1 MSTAYTYLTDD
12 HLRLRNQAQE
22 FGHSVIAPYIPRMEA
37 AGTHTN
43 RELPRLMGEMGWCG
57 VIINADEYGGMGLD
71 HLSKTILISET
82 SYFSGAAGGILQA
95 SLIPTTAILYLGS
108 EEQKRLWLPQ
118 IAAGLWATIAVTEP
132 DSGSHVLGMDGTAH
146 RKGKQWI
153 INARKTF
160 IGNSGIAGLHVVV
173 VRTGR
178 PGDPRSL
185 SAFLVEADRDGIEVS
200 QPGLVG
206 MHGFSCG
213 NVHLRNVHVPATNL
227 LGEVGDGLA
236 AAYTASVVCGR
247 PNLAATALGLHRRA
261 MDETLDFLRGRRRK
275 TGKRHRETRQLSD
288 HPVVKYRLADMESRL
303 MTAERLAYDAVHL
316 LDRGRPCDGELVQS
330 KLFNNV
336 AAGESLRDASS
347 LHGGYAART
356 DHPITRLMRDIQ
368 LVGAPAGPDDVQRHR
383 LTEKALGVDR
393 TQWSEDFI
401 RRTRRPAET
410 V

>member
-12 HLRLRNQAQE
+12 HLRLRDQAQE
-22 FGHSVIAPYIPRMEA
+22 FGHSVIAPYVPHMEA
-37 AGTHTN
+37 AGTHTD
-43 RELPRLMGEMGWCG
+43 RELPRLMGELGWCG
-57 VIINADEYGGMGLD
+57 VILDAEEYGGMGMD
-71 HLSKTILISET
+71 HLSKTILITET
-82 SYFSGAAGGILQA
+82 AYFSGAAGAILQA
-95 SLIPTTAILYLGS
+95 SLIPTVAILYLGS

-132 DSGSHVLGMDGTAH
+132 ECGSHVLGMDGTAR
-146 RKGKQWI
+146 RKGGTWV
-153 INARKTF
+153 INARKCF

-178 PGDPRSL
+178 PGHPRSL

-200 QPGLVG
+200 QPDLVG

-213 NVHLRNVHVPATNL
+213 NVYLRNVHVPATHL

-247 PNLAATALGLHRRA
+247 PNLAATALGLHRRV
-261 MDETLDFLRGRRRK
+261 MDETLGFLDRRRRK
-275 TGKRHRETRQLSD
+275 IGKRHRETRKLSEY
-288 HPVVKYRLADMESRL
+288 PVVKYRLAEMKSRL
-303 MTAERLAYDAVHL
+303 MTAERLAYEAVHL
-316 LDRGRPCDGELVQS
+316 LDKGRACDAELVQS
-330 KLFNNV
+330 KLVNNQ

-368 LVGAPAGPDDVQRHR
+368 LVGAPAGPDDVQRYR
-383 LTEKALGVDR
+383 LSEKALGVDR
-393 TQWSEDFI
+393 TEWSEEFI
-401 RRTRRPAET
+401 RRTRRSAT
-410 V
+410 AA

>member
-1 MSTAYTYLTDD
+1 MSTTYTYLTDS
-12 HLRLRNQAQE
+12 HLRLRDQAQE
-22 FGHSVIAPYIPRMEA
+22 FGRDVIAPHVPHMEA
-37 AGTHTN
+37 GGTHADE
-43 RELPRLMGEMGWCG
+43 ELPRLMGELGWCG
-57 VIINADEYGGMGLD
+57 VIIGTEYGGMGLD
-71 HLSKTILISET
+71 HLSKTILISEA

-95 SLIPTTAILYLGS
+95 SFIPTAAILYLGS

-118 IAAGLWATIAVTEP
+118 IAQGLWTAILVTEP
-132 DSGSHVLGMDGTAH
+132 DSGSHVLGMDGTAR
-146 RKGKQWI
+146 RKGNHWI
-153 INARKTF
+153 INARKCF
-160 IGNSGIAGLHVVV
+160 IGNAGIAGLHVVV

-185 SAFLVEADRDGIEVS
+185 SAFLVEADWDGIEVS
-200 QPGLVG
+200 QPDLVG

-213 NVHLRNVHVPATNL
+213 TVLLRDVHVPSTHL

-247 PNLAATALGLHRRA
+247 PNLAATALGLHRRV
-261 MDETLDFLRGRRRK
+261 MDETLGFLDKRLRK
-275 TGKRHRETRQLSD
+275 IGKRHRVTRKLSEY
-288 HPVVKYRLADMESRL
+288 PVVKYRLAEMKSRL

-316 LDRGRPCDGELVQS
+316 LDQGRACDAELVQS
-330 KLFNNV
+330 KLFNNQ

-383 LTEKALGVDR
+383 LSEKALGADR
-393 TQWSEDFI
+393 AEWSLEFI
-401 RRTRRPAET
+401 RRTRRPVAAA
-410 V
+410 